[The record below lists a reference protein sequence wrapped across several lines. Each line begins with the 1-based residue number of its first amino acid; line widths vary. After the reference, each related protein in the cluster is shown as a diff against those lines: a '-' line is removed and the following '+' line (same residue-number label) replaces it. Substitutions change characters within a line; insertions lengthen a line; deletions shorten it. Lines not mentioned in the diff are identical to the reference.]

1 MKRIKLTAFV
11 MLAFALAQSSQAQT
25 FKKGTN
31 ALNVGIGVG
40 GNYGYWDGGSSLP
53 QFGVSFEHGTWEI
66 PGPGVISIGGYLGH
80 KAYKYRAYGDDW
92 SWSYTTIGA
101 RAAYHYT
108 GLDME
113 KVDLYGG
120 ALLGYVLFRTHGYSA
135 ASGGGAIGAFAGGR
149 YMFSPNFGVYAELA
163 GGNYN
168 LAILNGGIT
177 LKF

>member
-1 MKRIKLTAFV
+1 MKQIQLIA
-11 MLAFALAQSSQAQT
+11 MALIILALGGNAKAQS
-25 FKKGTN
+25 FEKGTN
-31 ALNVGIGVG
+31 ALNIGIGVG
-40 GNYGYWDGGSSLP
+40 GNYGYWDGGSALP
-53 QFGVSFEHGTWEI
+53 QFSASFERGVWDI

-80 KAYKYRAYGDDW
+80 KAYKYRAYGNDW

-108 GLDME
+108 GIDNEKLD
-113 KVDLYGG
+113 VYGG
-120 ALLGYVLFRTHGYSA
+120 ALIGYVLYRADGYTYGG
-135 ASGGGAIGAFAGGR
+135 GGGAAGAFAGGR